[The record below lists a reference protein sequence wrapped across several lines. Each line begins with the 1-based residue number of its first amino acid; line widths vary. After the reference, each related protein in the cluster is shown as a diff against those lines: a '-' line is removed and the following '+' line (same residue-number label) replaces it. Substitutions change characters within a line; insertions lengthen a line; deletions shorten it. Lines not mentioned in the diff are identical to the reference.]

1 MAKKLNDTL
10 RRQIKVFYHRK
21 LRKKE
26 YLGRMGLVTTFV
38 ILMSLMLSQ
47 TYRPLFQYVVG
58 ETWQESALT
67 APFDFSIY
75 KHPDTLVLEK
85 KKALDQVL
93 PIFIRDSSQA
103 VLVKSSLNQGANILF
118 ENNRRYNAAIQSEDS
133 STIDALNQG
142 YYYPTFEQGGSLI
155 SRISSFE
162 NRAEMRD
169 LLHRL
174 VDHIQQKGYI
184 DSYWADS
191 LGYLSLRTQPTREK
205 LVSVHSFF
213 VDSTLTIWLEEE
225 LKPYTPQE
233 KSIIKELLLK
243 EITPNIVF
251 SEELTQLEQNRILSF
266 IVPTRGK
273 ISKGEVLIAKGEYV
287 DAEKDQLL
295 QSLQKELRSR
305 VGNRSFWAV
314 LLGEALVILLIT
326 GVLLAYLYMHRPH
339 IYKDNR
345 RLSLIFTLF
354 LLTVGSL
361 ILTSKITAFAVQ
373 VTDTFGADINLSY
386 LYLAPASI
394 LAIFISNFFDH
405 RTGFLCNILL
415 ALFGATLVQQA
426 LEYAF
431 VQIIAGT
438 VAVYSMRQIRQRKTI
453 FYSLGYLLAAYLVAY
468 LVFSF
473 FSKSEVQSINYKN
486 LILFG
491 VNVALTLLSFN
502 FIYLFER
509 IFRLTSDLTYL
520 ELLDA
525 NHPLLQKMAR
535 KAPGTFQHSLQ
546 VANLAEAAVNAI
558 KGNALL
564 VHVGALFHDI
574 GKLKHPSYFIE
585 NSIADKPNPH
595 DDISFKESAEIIIEH
610 VSHGVQMALQY
621 DLPEEIIEFIKTH
634 HGKTRV
640 EYFYRKFMEEQEP
653 DCTDG
658 EECFRYKGPLPES
671 KESAVL
677 MIVDSVEAASR
688 GMSSPTPQG
697 FKDLIKKIIDYKI
710 QDGQL
715 DRSRL
720 TFKDIVSI
728 RDVLFKQLMS
738 IHHTRIEYPEEVS
751 SPAS

>member
-1 MAKKLNDTL
+1 MARQLNETL
-10 RRQIKVFYHRK
+10 RRQVRVFYHRK
-21 LRKKE
+21 LRRKE
-26 YLGRMGLVTTFV
+26 FLGRLGLISAFV

-47 TYRPLFQYVVG
+47 TYKPLFQYVVG
-58 ETWQESALT
+58 ETWQDPTLT
-67 APFDFSIY
+67 APFDFAIY
-75 KHPDTLVLEK
+75 KHPDTLAQEEK
-85 KKALDQVL
+85 IALDQVL
-93 PIFIRDSSQA
+93 PIFIRDSSQL
-103 VLVKSSLNQGANILF
+103 VLQKSSLTQGANILF
-118 ENNRRYNAAIQSEDS
+118 ENNRRFLSASQAQDTATQN
-133 STIDALNQG
+133 ALNQG
-142 YYYPTFEQGGSLI
+142 YYLPTFGRGGKLI
-155 SRISSFE
+155 SEISSFD
-162 NRAEMRD
+162 NRTQLRD
-169 LLHRL
+169 LLHNML
-174 VDHIQQKGYI
+174 DSIQRRGYI
-184 DSYWADS
+184 DSYWTDS
-191 LGYLSLRTQPTREK
+191 LGYLSLRTGPTQES
-205 LVSVHSFF
+205 LVSVNSFF
-213 VDSTLTIWLEEE
+213 VDSTLEIWLNGKLSSFTTRE
-225 LKPYTPQE
+225 L
-233 KSIIKELLLK
+233 SIIKKLLLK
-243 EITPNIVF
+243 EVEPNIVIN
-251 SEELTQLEQNRILSF
+251 EEFTEAERNRILSF

-273 ISKGEVLIAKGEYV
+273 ISKGDIIIAKGEYV
-287 DAEKDQLL
+287 DTETDQIL
-295 QSLQKELRSR
+295 QSLQTELRQR
-305 VGNRSFWAV
+305 VGNRNFWAV

-326 GVLLAYLYMHRPH
+326 GVLLAYLYMHRPQ

-361 ILTSKITAFAVQ
+361 VLTSKITAFAVQ
-373 VTDTFGADINLSY
+373 VTDTFGPDLNLSY

-453 FYSLGYLLAAYLVAY
+453 FFSLGYLLLAYLVAY

-473 FSKSEVQSINYKN
+473 FSKSEVHAINYKN

-491 VNVALTLLSFN
+491 INVALTLLSFN

-509 IFRLTSDLTYL
+509 IFRFTSDLTYL

-546 VANLAEAAVNAI
+546 VANLAEASVNAI

-564 VHVGALFHDI
+564 IHVGALFHDI
-574 GKLKHPSYFIE
+574 GKLKHPSFFIE
-585 NSIADKPNPH
+585 NSIADRPNPH
-595 DDISFKESAEIIIEH
+595 DEISFKESAEIIIEH
-610 VSHGVQMALQY
+610 VTYGVELAEQY
-621 DLPEEIIEFIKTH
+621 GLPEEIIEFIQTH

-640 EYFYRKFMEEQEP
+640 EYFYRKFMEEQG
-653 DCTDG
+653 CTDSPE
-658 EECFRYKGPLPES
+658 EECFRYKGPLPET
-671 KESAVL
+671 KEAAVL

-688 GMSSPTPQG
+688 GMAAPTPQG
-697 FKDLIKKIIDYKI
+697 FRDLIKGIMDYKI

-720 TFKDIVSI
+720 TFKDIATI
-728 RDVLFKQLMS
+728 KDVLFKQLMS

-751 SPAS
+751 SPTP